1 MSVYKATPEQYIDLV
16 TQGIHAKFKAELK
29 KGLKKGLEKLAAE
42 IVEEVAEKCAAS
54 MTARVA
60 EYNNTA
66 EGTINL
72 QVHFNY
78 KGDPPCP
85 SK

>member
-1 MSVYKATPEQYIDLV
+1 MSIYKATPKQYIDLV
-16 TQGIHAKFKAELK
+16 AQGIQSEFETEMKVA
-29 KGLKKGLEKLAAE
+29 LEKMAAA
-42 IVEEVAEKCAAS
+42 IVEETAKAVAES

-60 EYNNTA
+60 EYNNIA
-66 EGTINL
+66 AGTIEL
-72 QVHFNY
+72 RVQFNY

>member
-1 MSVYKATPEQYIDLV
+1 MSTYKATPEQYIDLV
-16 TQGIHAKFKAELK
+16 TQGIQANFKAQMKAALD
-29 KGLKKGLEKLAAE
+29 KLAAE
-42 IVEEVAEKCAAS
+42 IIEETAKAVAES

-60 EYNNTA
+60 EYNNY
-66 EGTINL
+66 ESGRIEL
-72 QVHFNY
+72 HVQFNY

>member
-1 MSVYKATPEQYIDLV
+1 MSIYKATPEQYIDLV
-16 TQGIHAKFKAELK
+16 AQGIQANFKAQMKAALD
-29 KGLKKGLEKLAAE
+29 KLAAE
-42 IVEEVAEKCAAS
+42 IVEETAKAVAES

-60 EYNNTA
+60 EYNNIA
-66 EGTINL
+66 AGTIEL
-72 QVHFNY
+72 HVQFNY

>member
-1 MSVYKATPEQYIDLV
+1 MSTYKATPEQYIDLV
-16 TQGIHAKFKAELK
+16 AQGIQANFKAQMKAALN
-29 KGLKKGLEKLAAE
+29 KLAAE
-42 IVEEVAEKCAAS
+42 IIEETAKAVAES

-60 EYNNTA
+60 EYHNHEA
-66 EGTINL
+66 GRIEL
-72 QVHFNY
+72 HVQFNY